1 MESSDS
7 LMMAYLG
14 MEVNRFTDQTQRVL
28 RDLAKE
34 YPNGKFTIFEKEY
47 REPERDIVFDF
58 TVLGV
63 NFSLD
68 IMDWNQWR
76 TRCQFTNVSG
86 VSNPDFR
93 DMPFSTS
100 IYVNDDDDIKHICQF
115 VNYCL
120 YTG

>member
-7 LMMAYLG
+7 LMIVYLS
-14 MEVNRFTDQTQRVL
+14 MEINRFTDQTQRVL
-28 RDLAKE
+28 RDLAHE
-34 YPNGKFTIFEKEY
+34 YPNGKFTIFEKEN
-47 REPERDIVFDF
+47 REPECDIVFDF

-86 VSNPDFR
+86 ASNPDFR
-93 DMPFSTS
+93 DIPFSTS
-100 IYVNDDDDIKHICQF
+100 MYVNDDDDIKFICQF